1 MSLQRIFE
9 SARKLGVP
17 VIMTD
22 PAGREPLVILP
33 LEQFEAMAGVA
44 VGQTPKPTPK
54 PAPKPVQKSKEELR
68 VEEIL
73 AAQAAEVSEARME
86 EVATDLAEQGVQ
98 STETPEITLEERF
111 YLEPTDD
118 ELGA

>member
-22 PAGREPLVILP
+22 PAGREPLVVLP

-44 VGQTPKPTPK
+44 VGQAPKIASKPT
-54 PAPKPVQKSKEELR
+54 QKSKEELR

-73 AAQAAEVSEARME
+73 AAKATEVSEARME
-86 EVATDLAEQGVQ
+86 EAVADLIEQGIEVA
-98 STETPEITLEERF
+98 ENPEITLEERF
-111 YLEPTDD
+111 YLEPLED
-118 ELGA
+118 GSAS